1 MLANASEIKGA
12 LGVKIRD
19 NASQIGMSKE
29 LVTICT
35 EVPLDIRL
43 DELCRREP
51 DADALAAVFDELEF
65 RTMAAKLGLKQNPD
79 RLLKNTEAGVGTF
92 AFRFFRRN

>member
-1 MLANASEIKGA
+1 MIDLLALEGDASDNVPGCPGVGEKTAAKLIAEWGSVENMLANASEIKGA

-35 EVPLDIRL
+35 EVPTRHK
-43 DELCRREP
+43 
-51 DADALAAVFDELEF
+51 A
-65 RTMAAKLGLKQNPD
+65 
-79 RLLKNTEAGVGTF
+79 
-92 AFRFFRRN
+92 